1 MRQYIEDLE
10 KQVVRLEGY
19 ADFLHN
25 VLSLEDSDLD
35 PETAEGAYALDSAVK
50 NAHELIGLRWALK
63 MARGYQYGAADQYA
77 HYIVISDTRE
87 FRAFASHNEAFDY
100 MADYEDEH
108 GGFFHLVS
116 DCHSIGVYDY
126 VHECE
131 R

>member
-10 KQVVRLEGY
+10 RQVERLEGY

-63 MARGYQYGAADQYA
+63 MARGYQNVIADQYA
-77 HYIVISDTRE
+77 HYITISDTFE
-87 FRAFASHNEAFDY
+87 FRAYASHNEAFDY
-100 MADYEDEH
+100 MADYEDEN
-108 GGFFHLVS
+108 GGFFRLVG
-116 DCHSIGVYDY
+116 DFHSICVYEY